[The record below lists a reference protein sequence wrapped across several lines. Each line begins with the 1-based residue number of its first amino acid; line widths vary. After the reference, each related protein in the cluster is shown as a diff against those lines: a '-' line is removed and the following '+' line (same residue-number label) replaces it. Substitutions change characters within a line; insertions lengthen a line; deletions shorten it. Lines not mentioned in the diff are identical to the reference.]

1 MKKRSLPRAAAFAA
15 ALIIAAGA
23 AAACGT
29 PGQPDS
35 TSAAGRYTEDPA
47 AQTTAPLYDK
57 DGFLLDDIDSGID
70 FGDAE
75 VRVLYWSD
83 RENQEYFSEGENGS
97 EVNDAIFSRNS
108 AVEDRLRVKFDFVPT
123 PGNSSKASEFL
134 AGMQN
139 NVKSGDPGYDIISAH
154 SRSIGL
160 CAYNGLTQ
168 DLMQYPVINTSKPWW
183 PSSLTEK
190 AVINGRLHFVSG
202 DISTNMLYMMYVVFY
217 NRSMAEDLR
226 LTDPLTLVPDGNWT
240 LEKMIG
246 LSAGIYQDADN
257 DGKKSTGDI
266 YGQATRTLHCD
277 AYFFGSDISAIDKE
291 GGRLVLSEQ
300 FTGEKMGALIDSLRD
315 YFGSS
320 DALLQND
327 YKGIFREGRSLFVTD
342 RADIAISDLDGKT
355 FELGILP
362 VPKFDANQERYLT
375 AVGNPFSL
383 YSIPVN
389 AADPEMSATVIE
401 CMASES
407 YRKVTPSV
415 FDVTMKARY
424 AERGEDAAVYDTV
437 RAGAVYDLS
446 RIFWKVFDSSG
457 KAPDTIFQSALTS
470 TTGWSS
476 LVKSELKVLK
486 KTVEGINTAFA
497 G

>member
-134 AGMQN
+134 AGVQN

-160 CAYNGLTQ
+160 
-168 DLMQYPVINTSKPWW
+168 
-183 PSSLTEK
+183 
-190 AVINGRLHFVSG
+190 
-202 DISTNMLYMMYVVFY
+202 
-217 NRSMAEDLR
+217 
-226 LTDPLTLVPDGNWT
+226 
-240 LEKMIG
+240 
-246 LSAGIYQDADN
+246 
-257 DGKKSTGDI
+257 
-266 YGQATRTLHCD
+266 
-277 AYFFGSDISAIDKE
+277 
-291 GGRLVLSEQ
+291 
-300 FTGEKMGALIDSLRD
+300 
-315 YFGSS
+315 
-320 DALLQND
+320 
-327 YKGIFREGRSLFVTD
+327 
-342 RADIAISDLDGKT
+342 
-355 FELGILP
+355 
-362 VPKFDANQERYLT
+362 
-375 AVGNPFSL
+375 
-383 YSIPVN
+383 
-389 AADPEMSATVIE
+389 
-401 CMASES
+401 
-407 YRKVTPSV
+407 
-415 FDVTMKARY
+415 
-424 AERGEDAAVYDTV
+424 
-437 RAGAVYDLS
+437 
-446 RIFWKVFDSSG
+446 
-457 KAPDTIFQSALTS
+457 
-470 TTGWSS
+470 
-476 LVKSELKVLK
+476 
-486 KTVEGINTAFA
+486 
-497 G
+497 